1 MEDEVAAQ
9 QGRVRGRP
17 RVRTDEA
24 ILRAALRAFAESG
37 FEAMSVRGL
46 NASLG
51 LSHEAVS
58 QRFGSKRDL
67 YFAALDVGF
76 ADFFAAVAAERAVR
90 PAPVDDLGELRE
102 TIRTFMAAAS
112 VTPELGRL
120 VNHEGLAAS
129 ERLDYIV
136 EHTFEP
142 GTRLL
147 ADIAHR
153 LADAGLI
160 RPTSARELF
169 FLAQAGAAPFAI
181 TALSAA
187 FDPIDGLLDP
197 AVYIDH
203 IADVVVQGLLHLP
216 S

>member
-1 MEDEVAAQ
+1 MEDEVGAQ
-9 QGRVRGRP
+9 QVRVKGRP
-17 RVRTDEA
+17 RVLTDEA

-51 LSHEAVS
+51 LSHEAIS

-67 YFAALDVGF
+67 YFAALDFGF
-76 ADFFAAVAAERAVR
+76 ADFFAAVATERATR

-120 VNHEGLAAS
+120 VNHEGLVAS

-136 EHTFEP
+136 EHAFES
-142 GTRLL
+142 GTRVL
-147 ADIAHR
+147 ADLAHR
-153 LADAGLI
+153 LFDAGLI
-160 RPTSARELF
+160 RPISARELF
-169 FLAQAGAAPFAI
+169 FLAQAGAAPFTI
-181 TALSAA
+181 TALSAT
-187 FDPIDGLLDP
+187 FDPIDGPLDP
-197 AVYIDH
+197 AAHIDR
-203 IADVVVQGLLHLP
+203 ITDVIVQGLLDLP